1 MNEKTNTAMCE
12 HNEDLISFLYG
23 EANEREI
30 REFERHLTECTNCRS
45 ELNSFGVIRN
55 SIDIWKTQAL
65 SGFVASS
72 ELVPVK
78 KKSAIAALR
87 EFFDLSPLWLKAGM
101 ACATLFFCVLAV
113 IMLGQLGR
121 TPPTQATVNP
131 PDQQTN
137 YSQKQVDEI
146 VARALA
152 EQKASI
158 ESQQAVNTSV
168 PKGQKIKISQPAKS
182 SGSTNPLAKGRKL
195 TRAERE
201 QLAADL
207 RLLTRPDDDDLD
219 LIGDRINQ

>member
-1 MNEKTNTAMCE
+1 MNEKTNTAICE
-12 HNEDLISFLYG
+12 RNEDLISFLYG

-30 REFERHLTECTNCRS
+30 RDFERHLTECANCRS
-45 ELNSFGVIRN
+45 ELNSFGAIRN
-55 SIDIWKTQAL
+55 SIDVWKTEAL

-72 ELVPVK
+72 ELVHVK

-87 EFFDLSPLWLKAGM
+87 EFFALSPLWLKAGM
-101 ACATLFFCVLAV
+101 ACATLLFCVLAV
-113 IMLGQLGR
+113 IALGQLSR
-121 TPPTQATVNP
+121 THPTQLTVNQ
-131 PDQQTN
+131 PDQQKN

-152 EQKASI
+152 QQKASI
-158 ESQQAVNTSV
+158 DSQTATTEV
-168 PKGQKIKISQPAKS
+168 PKEQKINVSQPSKS
-182 SGSTNPLAKGRKL
+182 SGSTNQLAKSKKL

-207 RLLTRPDDDDLD
+207 RLLTRPDEDDLD